1 MEAPEAAGD
10 CQSGFARP
18 GCAVAG
24 IKELAGQAAPQSRA
38 ERVRVE
44 AGDSQGSGFTTPA
57 KQRPRR
63 SLGSSAGGPTDS
75 WERTSGPY
83 NWGTEMSV

>member
-38 ERVRVE
+38 ERVRAE
-44 AGDSQGSGFTTPA
+44 AGDSQGSALQLQPNRDPGGAWAALLEAPLTHGKGRLVPTTGEQ
-57 KQRPRR
+57 K
-63 SLGSSAGGPTDS
+63 
-75 WERTSGPY
+75 
-83 NWGTEMSV
+83 